1 MNKLQRK
8 QVFDYVYS
16 KADQASYMAMESPAS
31 TAFQDGLESD
41 ADLFAIAGEQLTRKY
56 IKDTILNRYSKDRRY
71 IDASDVIAV
80 ITGLVADDVVGT
92 KAEFGNGI
100 FHVLHNGQD
109 IRCTSVS
116 FNQWETSIKRF
127 GKWDK
132 KEIRFVF
139 LTCGGVSQSEES
151 ILNVKDILAS
161 LGMIAFIVK
170 PNDPPRDI
178 STFIKSLPPS
188 NSALPHAKLD
198 LAVFF
203 SDLTS
208 ANLSIDKKLV
218 DRFVAS
224 LCTKPLCILTG
235 LSGSGKTKLAE
246 AFAWWIC
253 NSESQY
259 RVVAVGADWTSNEN
273 LLGYA
278 DALHDGVYVAPNSE
292 VLDLLISANKDENS
306 DKPFFLILD
315 EMNLSH
321 VERYFSDFLSAI
333 EAANPQISLHSKN
346 ELKSSEMLIPGKIK
360 LPGNLF
366 IIGTVNVD
374 ETTYMFSPKV
384 LDRSNVIE
392 FRAGEEQML
401 SYLKAPSHIDLKA
414 LAMRGTM
421 FASAFVQRANDVAIK
436 LTDAEGVA
444 VAPTLTDDLMEAFKA
459 LEEIGAEFGFRT
471 AKEIARFIVIHKELS
486 GPAWNYKDA
495 LDAQIIQKLM
505 PKLHGSARKLDGVL
519 DKLSAYA
526 SKHDLSLTAEKVA
539 RMQSRLK
546 RDGFTSFAEN

>member
-224 LCTKPLCILTG
+224 LCTKPLCIIT
-235 LSGSGKTKLAE
+235 LS
-246 AFAWWIC
+246 
-253 NSESQY
+253 
-259 RVVAVGADWTSNEN
+259 
-273 LLGYA
+273 
-278 DALHDGVYVAPNSE
+278 
-292 VLDLLISANKDENS
+292 ISPS
-306 DKPFFLILD
+306 SILD
-315 EMNLSH
+315 FLAQGRQNL
-321 VERYFSDFLSAI
+321 R
-333 EAANPQISLHSKN
+333 K
-346 ELKSSEMLIPGKIK
+346 
-360 LPGNLF
+360 
-366 IIGTVNVD
+366 
-374 ETTYMFSPKV
+374 
-384 LDRSNVIE
+384 R
-392 FRAGEEQML
+392 
-401 SYLKAPSHIDLKA
+401 
-414 LAMRGTM
+414 
-421 FASAFVQRANDVAIK
+421 
-436 LTDAEGVA
+436 
-444 VAPTLTDDLMEAFKA
+444 
-459 LEEIGAEFGFRT
+459 
-471 AKEIARFIVIHKELS
+471 
-486 GPAWNYKDA
+486 
-495 LDAQIIQKLM
+495 
-505 PKLHGSARKLDGVL
+505 LHGGYVIL
-519 DKLSAYA
+519 
-526 SKHDLSLTAEKVA
+526 KV
-539 RMQSRLK
+539 SIELLRLVPIGQVM
-546 RDGFTSFAEN
+546 RIYWVTQTHYMTEFM